1 MSREL
6 HDAVGMLMKEKG
18 VSAELL
24 CEKICTAVATAAKKE
39 FGLKSGVF
47 CEIDEYFDL
56 KLVLRKTVVEE
67 VMDPESEIS
76 LAEAREYKED
86 VVPSEIIDIPLT
98 LKNLGRI
105 AAQSVK
111 NILRQSVEDLRR
123 EQILK
128 EFQSKYK
135 EAVTVVVT
143 AVRADTGDVVVD
155 MSGNEAILTKKMQ
168 LPNEVLKVG
177 DSVKVYVQNV
187 LPTDRRPKIII
198 SRTSAELVK
207 RLFEKEVPEIY
218 DGSVEIKAIAREA
231 GSRTKLAV
239 WSKDEN
245 VDPVGSC
252 IGARGARVNAVIN
265 SIGGEKIDIIK
276 YSEDPAAFIS
286 AALAPAEVVNVE
298 ILSEEEKSCRVTV
311 PETQLSLAI
320 GGNKGQNARLA
331 ARLTGW
337 KIDIVPYYGEKPLMQ
352 L

>member
-1 MSREL
+1 MNREL
-6 HDAVGMLMKEKG
+6 YQAIGLLQREKG
-18 VSAELL
+18 IPAQVL

-39 FGLKSGVF
+39 FGIKSGIF
-47 CEIDEYFDL
+47 CEIDENFDL
-56 KLVLRKTVVEE
+56 QLFLRKTAVEE

-76 LAEAREYKED
+76 LEEAREYKEN
-86 VVPSEIIDIPLT
+86 VVPSEIIQIPLR

-111 NILRQSVEDLRR
+111 NIMRQSVEDIRR

-128 EFQSKYK
+128 DFQSKYK
-135 EAVTVVVT
+135 EAVTVTVT
-143 AVRADTGDVVVD
+143 DIRPDTGDVIVD
-155 MSGNEAILTKKMQ
+155 MSGNEAVLTKKMQ
-168 LPNEVLKVG
+168 LPNETLKVG
-177 DSVKVYVQNV
+177 DSVKVYVLDV
-187 LPTDRRPKIII
+187 RPTDRRPKIII
-198 SRTSAELVK
+198 SRTSPELVK

-218 DGSVEIKAIAREA
+218 DGNVEIMSIAREA
-231 GSRTKLAV
+231 GSRTKIAV

-252 IGARGARVNAVIN
+252 IGARGSRVNAVIDA
-265 SIGGEKIDIIK
+265 IGGEKIDIIK

-286 AALAPAEVVNVE
+286 AALAPADVVSVE
-298 ILSEEEKSCRVTV
+298 IISEDPKACRVTV

-337 KIDIVPYYGEKPLMQ
+337 KIDIVPYYGEKPLIQ